1 MDTVLL
7 QQFEEYL
14 TVRGITTQGGDKK
27 SNAASGKRNKR
38 SVTPIAD
45 TLSSEE
51 VLRCLFH

>member
-14 TVRGITTQGGDKK
+14 TVGGIATHGGDKK
-27 SNAASGKRNKR
+27 NSAASGKRKKR
-38 SVTPIAD
+38 SATPIAD